1 MILLVAPP
9 DDRHAAAVADR
20 LRARGEDAALIDV
33 ASLTAQLTIG
43 LEFAPGL
50 SASGSVQVHGLDGA
64 TTQTIDLSRVTAG
77 WWRRSWI
84 PLLGADDPRL
94 TGAPVDFGEALVST
108 AEALDIAWAN
118 EPVAVDLAQRRTRLW
133 ASARRAGLIMPHT
146 IVTHD
151 PGAAHRFA
159 KQHLRTGVVCRPL
172 VKSHAEWPAQ
182 DRIMGV
188 SAIDELVEQNG
199 PDLVLRAF
207 VPGSDLRAFVAGDRV
222 LAADLGPTATN
233 DPGAGLL
240 PVVPSGARAVELPVE
255 VRDGL
260 AALVADLG
268 LGHAAVDLRR
278 TRAGEHLF
286 LDLDPL
292 AGWLDVEAVTGL
304 PLTEQLVDEL
314 LARSAARV
322 A

>member
-20 LRARGEDAALIDV
+20 LRARGDEVALIDV
-33 ASLTAQLTIG
+33 ASLTAQLTVG
-43 LEFAPGL
+43 LDFAPGIR
-50 SASGSVQVHGLDGA
+50 ASGSVQLRGLDGS
-64 TTQTIDLSRVTAG
+64 TTQTIDVSRVTAG

-133 ASARRAGLIMPHT
+133 AAARRAGLIMPHT
-146 IVTHD
+146 IVTRD

-159 KQHLRTGVVCRPL
+159 KQHLRTGVICRPL

-182 DRIMGV
+182 DRIVGV
-188 SAIDELVEQNG
+188 SAIDELVEQSG

-207 VPGSDLRAFVAGDRV
+207 VPGSDVRAFVAGDRV
-222 LAADLGPTATN
+222 LAADLGAAAASDSDAPFPA
-233 DPGAGLL
+233 
-240 PVVPSGARAVELPVE
+240 VPDCARAVDLPDDI
-255 VRDGL
+255 RDGL
-260 AALVADLG
+260 IALVADLG

-292 AGWLDVEAVTGL
+292 AEWLDVEAATGL
-304 PLTEQLVDEL
+304 PLTESLVDEL
-314 LARSAARV
+314 VARSASRV